1 MPLRRSQAEPA
12 KGPRASGRPGASRA
26 YRRPR
31 FTRDELLRGCSETQR
46 AYQVLGR
53 TALAGFS
60 GVFFLL
66 TLLWKD
72 WIEIIFGVDPDHHS
86 GSLEWL
92 IVAVALVATIAF
104 AVLARLDWRRL
115 NVRPSAG
122 NGVAAVPGP
131 FGSARCQVPA
141 WPVAREPRLQNRP
154 GHQVNGARM
163 RLDVMAAVSESP
175 SRPSPADFHDHC
187 RLAQA
192 KHEEANG
199 DLPHGLCAT

>member
-1 MPLRRSQAEPA
+1 MKRNVRIRFWAE
-12 KGPRASGRPGASRA
+12 
-26 YRRPR
+26 
-31 FTRDELLRGCSETQR
+31 
-46 AYQVLGR
+46 

-115 NVRPSAG
+115 NVRT
-122 NGVAAVPGP
+122 
-131 FGSARCQVPA
+131 
-141 WPVAREPRLQNRP
+141 
-154 GHQVNGARM
+154 
-163 RLDVMAAVSESP
+163 VS
-175 SRPSPADFHDHC
+175 
-187 RLAQA
+187 
-192 KHEEANG
+192 G
-199 DLPHGLCAT
+199 